1 MDLVFKY
8 LIKNKNILILISS
21 ILALFIIFSSFK
33 NMGGYDERNY
43 IANGDL
49 IIEEGLEK
57 HKIITCY
64 FTFI

>member
-33 NMGGYDERNY
+33 NMGGYDENY
-43 IANGDL
+43 MQMVI
-49 IIEEGLEK
+49 
-57 HKIITCY
+57 
-64 FTFI
+64 